1 MLFLANGLCYNILVS
16 AKFCIFLFYLY
27 YMFKISS
34 QQWTRGPVVTGLAL
48 FCCLLWGSATPCIK
62 VGYQLFGIA
71 ESDTATI
78 LLFAG
83 CRFALAGLMSI
94 LMGSLIQGRFLLPH
108 RGSARPI
115 LALSLCQTVWQY
127 FFFYIGLAHASGVKS
142 AIIVGCNVF
151 ISILMASLIF
161 RMEPLTR
168 RKLLGCLAGFGGVVC
183 INWSQDALTPDMS
196 LMGEGF
202 VFLAMLGYAL
212 SSVLLK
218 RYGNREDPVTLS
230 GYQFLLGG
238 LVLAGIGLSLG
249 GHLTVPSLP
258 ALGMLL
264 YLAFVS
270 AAAYSV
276 WALLLKYNPVSRVTI
291 IGFTN
296 PVFGVLLSAV
306 LLGESEQAFRPISL
320 AALLLV
326 CVGIWIV
333 NRPAPGQKS

>member
-1 MLFLANGLCYNILVS
+1 
-16 AKFCIFLFYLY
+16 
-27 YMFKISS
+27 
-34 QQWTRGPVVTGLAL
+34 
-48 FCCLLWGSATPCIK
+48 
-62 VGYQLFGIA
+62 
-71 ESDTATI
+71 
-78 LLFAG
+78 
-83 CRFALAGLMSI
+83 
-94 LMGSLIQGRFLLPH
+94 
-108 RGSARPI
+108 
-115 LALSLCQTVWQY
+115 
-127 FFFYIGLAHASGVKS
+127 
-142 AIIVGCNVF
+142 
-151 ISILMASLIF
+151 
-161 RMEPLTR
+161 
-168 RKLLGCLAGFGGVVC
+168 
-183 INWSQDALTPDMS
+183 
-196 LMGEGF
+196 MGEGF

-218 RYGNREDPVTLS
+218 RYGNREDPVALS

-238 LVLAGIGLSLG
+238 LVLAGIGLGLG

>member
-1 MLFLANGLCYNILVS
+1 
-16 AKFCIFLFYLY
+16 
-27 YMFKISS
+27 MFKFSS

-71 ESDTATI
+71 GSDTPTI

-94 LMGSLIQGRFLLPH
+94 LMGSLIQGRFLLPR

-151 ISILMASLIF
+151 ISILMASLVF

-183 INWSQDALTPDMS
+183 INWSPDALSPDMS
-196 LMGEGF
+196 LTGEGF

-218 RYGNREDPVTLS
+218 RYGSREDPVTLS

-238 LVLAGIGLSLG
+238 LVLAGIGLGLG
-249 GHLTVPSLP
+249 GRLAVPSLP

-333 NRPAPGQKS
+333 NRPAPGQKP

>member
-1 MLFLANGLCYNILVS
+1 
-16 AKFCIFLFYLY
+16 
-27 YMFKISS
+27 MFKISS

-168 RKLLGCLAGFGGVVC
+168 RKLLGCLAGFGEMC
-183 INWSQDALTPDMS
+183 IRDSHYTENAFDRPVGQSGPGRS
-196 LMGEGF
+196 FCPPPGF
-202 VFLAMLGYAL
+202 DFGKVPA
-212 SSVLLK
+212 
-218 RYGNREDPVTLS
+218 GNP
-230 GYQFLLGG
+230 QQ
-238 LVLAGIGLSLG
+238 
-249 GHLTVPSLP
+249 P
-258 ALGMLL
+258 
-264 YLAFVS
+264 
-270 AAAYSV
+270 
-276 WALLLKYNPVSRVTI
+276 
-291 IGFTN
+291 
-296 PVFGVLLSAV
+296 
-306 LLGESEQAFRPISL
+306 
-320 AALLLV
+320 
-326 CVGIWIV
+326 
-333 NRPAPGQKS
+333 

>member
-1 MLFLANGLCYNILVS
+1 
-16 AKFCIFLFYLY
+16 
-27 YMFKISS
+27 MFKNFSS
-34 QQWTRGPVVTGLAL
+34 QLTRRPVVTLLAL

-62 VGYQLFGIA
+62 VGYQLFGI
-71 ESDTATI
+71 EGSDTATI

-83 CRFALAGLMSI
+83 CRFALAGVLSI
-94 LMGSLIQGRFLLPH
+94 LLGSLAQGRLLVPR

-115 LALSLCQTVWQY
+115 LALCLCQTVWQY

-151 ISILMASLIF
+151 LSILMASLIF

-183 INWSQDALTPDMS
+183 INWSPDALTPD
-196 LMGEGF
+196 LALNGEGF
-202 VFLAMLGYAL
+202 VFLAMVGYAL

-218 RYGNREDPVTLS
+218 RYGSREDPVTLS
-230 GYQFLLGG
+230 GYQFLAGG
-238 LVLAGIGLSLG
+238 LILAGIGLGMG
-249 GHLTVPSLP
+249 GRLTLTSLP
-258 ALGMLL
+258 AAGMLL

-270 AAAYSV
+270 AAAYSI

-326 CVGIWIV
+326 CLGIWVV
-333 NRPAPGQKS
+333 NRAPKH

>member
-1 MLFLANGLCYNILVS
+1 MLFLADGLCYNILVS
-16 AKFCIFLFYLY
+16 AKFCIFSFYLY

-34 QQWTRGPVVTGLAL
+34 QQWTCGPVVTGLAL

-115 LALSLCQTVWQY
+115 LALSLFQTVWQY

-151 ISILMASLIF
+151 ISILMAS

-183 INWSQDALTPDMS
+183 INWSPDALTPDMS

-218 RYGNREDPVTLS
+218 RYGNREDPVALS

-238 LVLAGIGLSLG
+238 LVLAGIGLGLG

>member
-1 MLFLANGLCYNILVS
+1 M
-16 AKFCIFLFYLY
+16 
-27 YMFKISS
+27 
-34 QQWTRGPVVTGLAL
+34 VTGLAL

-183 INWSQDALTPDMS
+183 INWSPDALTPDMS

-238 LVLAGIGLSLG
+238 LVLAGIGLGLG
-249 GHLTVPSLP
+249 GRLTVPSLP

-296 PVFGVLLSAV
+296 PVFGVLLSAA

-320 AALLLV
+320 VALLLV